1 MYLDS
6 FGFDEPPFSITPD
19 PKFVFLS
26 EKHQESLAHLV
37 YGITRGGGA
46 GFVQLTGEVGTGKT
60 TICRLLL
67 EQIPENTHIAL
78 ILNPCITPVELLENI
93 CKELKISLRGIKGK
107 LNRMVDKLND
117 FLLNS
122 WAKGENT
129 VVVIDEAQNLPR
141 DTLEQLRLLTNL
153 ETDKQKLL
161 QIILIGQP
169 ELRTTMRRND
179 LRQLAQRV
187 TARYHLKPLSADET
201 YEYLSHRI
209 NKAGGD
215 SSIISK
221 PVAQKIYQLTG
232 GVPRL
237 INILTDRSLLA
248 AYSENSENI
257 TKKHVNTAAN
267 EVLPESNPHQH
278 KRNHLLH
285 YLLVLAFL
293 VIISVMIYWFGY
305 RSPTQL
311 LVTDLT
317 ENNIVTNDINTFE
330 YSSNAM
336 VWESYLKLWDSSSN
350 KIWSKTTCPESKDSG
365 LACMRRQG
373 NLQQIKKLNRPVVLL
388 VNDKLI
394 LLEKIKSSQIGLKD
408 KDNNLIF
415 LSENWLRDE
424 WLGTYFILWPMP
436 AQLLDNPDAKELNR
450 WSLEMANSI
459 STERI
464 GEMQLN
470 DWIIDFQR
478 SNGLLDDGIIGSET
492 QMALSL
498 SAYNGPTLK

>member
-67 EQIPENTHIAL
+67 EQIPENTRIAL

-187 TARYHLKPLSADET
+187 TARYHLMPLSVDET
-201 YEYLSHRI
+201 HKYLSHRI

-215 SSIISK
+215 FNIISK
-221 PVAQKIYQLTG
+221 PVARKIYQLTG

-267 EVLPESNPHQH
+267 EVLPESNPTHQN
-278 KRNHLLH
+278 RNNTSY
-285 YLLVLAFL
+285 YLLSLVLLMILAGL
-293 VIISVMIYWFGY
+293 IYWFGY
-305 RSPTQL
+305 RNHTQP
-311 LVTDLT
+311 LVTEMA
-317 ENNIVTNDINTFE
+317 ENNISTNSTFE

-459 STERI
+459 STQKI
-464 GEMQLN
+464 DDMQLN

>member
-1 MYLDS
+1 M
-6 FGFDEPPFSITPD
+6 I
-19 PKFVFLS
+19 
-26 EKHQESLAHLV
+26 LAGL
-37 YGITRGGGA
+37 
-46 GFVQLTGEVGTGKT
+46 
-60 TICRLLL
+60 
-67 EQIPENTHIAL
+67 
-78 ILNPCITPVELLENI
+78 
-93 CKELKISLRGIKGK
+93 
-107 LNRMVDKLND
+107 
-117 FLLNS
+117 
-122 WAKGENT
+122 
-129 VVVIDEAQNLPR
+129 
-141 DTLEQLRLLTNL
+141 
-153 ETDKQKLL
+153 
-161 QIILIGQP
+161 
-169 ELRTTMRRND
+169 
-179 LRQLAQRV
+179 
-187 TARYHLKPLSADET
+187 
-201 YEYLSHRI
+201 
-209 NKAGGD
+209 
-215 SSIISK
+215 
-221 PVAQKIYQLTG
+221 
-232 GVPRL
+232 
-237 INILTDRSLLA
+237 
-248 AYSENSENI
+248 
-257 TKKHVNTAAN
+257 
-267 EVLPESNPHQH
+267 
-278 KRNHLLH
+278 
-285 YLLVLAFL
+285 
-293 VIISVMIYWFGY
+293 IYWFGY
-305 RSPTQL
+305 RNHTQP
-311 LVTDLT
+311 LVTEMA
-317 ENNIVTNDINTFE
+317 ENNISTNSTFE

-459 STERI
+459 STQKI
-464 GEMQLN
+464 DDMQLN

>member
-267 EVLPESNPHQH
+267 EVLPESNPTHQN
-278 KRNHLLH
+278 RNNTSY
-285 YLLVLAFL
+285 YLLSLVLLMILAGL
-293 VIISVMIYWFGY
+293 IYWFGY
-305 RSPTQL
+305 RNHTQP
-311 LVTDLT
+311 LVTEMA
-317 ENNIVTNDINTFE
+317 ENNISTNSTFE